1 MLAEEQKQGE
11 LSPLEGELSQLE
23 GELSQL
29 EGELS
34 QLARAGVY
42 GTVFG

>member
-1 MLAEEQKQGE
+1 LLAEEQKQGE